1 MVSADSLRQHGALVL
16 AAAAL
21 AAIVACSTGTG
32 RVVPGGTLEPDKFLF
47 DKGNDAMMRK
57 KWLNAREY
65 YKQVVETYTGSV
77 YRPDAKL
84 AIGDTYLG
92 EGSSDALVLAENE
105 FTEFLSFYPTNK
117 RADYAQYKLGLAHF
131 RQMRRPERDQ
141 TETREAIQQFR
152 TFVARYPNSE
162 LMPEV
167 QAKLREA
174 RDRLS
179 QADYLVGFFYYRQRW
194 YPGAIDRFQAILK
207 EDPEFTRRDAVL
219 FHLAE
224 SYMKVKR
231 EAEAL
236 PYYERIVEQFEQS
249 EYLVDTRRRI
259 DEAKAAMASKAAGGA
274 APAAQKS

>member
-1 MVSADSLRQHGALVL
+1 MVSAYSVRRYSTLALIVCALV
-16 AAAAL
+16 AAAA
-21 AAIVACSTGTG
+21 CSSGSG

-47 DKGNDAMMRK
+47 DKGNAALMSK
-57 KWLNAREY
+57 KWLTAREY
-65 YKQVVETYTGSV
+65 FKQVVETYTGSV

-92 EGSSDALVLAENE
+92 EGSAEALVLAINE

-131 RQMRRPERDQ
+131 RQMRKPERDQ
-141 TETREAIQQFR
+141 TETREAIAQFR
-152 TFVARYPNSE
+152 TFVARYPTSD
-162 LMPEV
+162 LLPEV
-167 QAKLREA
+167 QTKLREA

-194 YPGAIDRFQAILK
+194 YPGAIDRFQSVLK
-207 EDPEFTRRDAVL
+207 DDPEFTRRDAVF

-236 PYYERIVEQFEQS
+236 PYYERLVEQFEQS
-249 EYLVDTRRRI
+249 EYLDETRKRI
-259 DEAKAAMASKAAGGA
+259 TAVKASLASKAAA
-274 APAAQKS
+274 KSSN